1 MKTMYSAIALGATL
15 VAFGAAGAGASQDRI
30 PYLQREVPKDPKNAT
45 LTGCVAHGASV
56 GTYILKNITEDAATP
71 GKGTFE
77 RMSIVLSGT
86 EVDVSKHVGHR
97 VSVTGLYASEALA
110 LGTLRTM
117 EKASAAEEVSQADI
131 KATRTLRVTSLV
143 MVADSCSQPAD

>member
-1 MKTMYSAIALGATL
+1 MKTMHSAIALGAML
-15 VAFGAAGAGASQDRI
+15 VAFGAAAAGVSQDRI
-30 PYLQREVPKDPKNAT
+30 PNLQREVPKDPKNPT
-45 LTGCVAHGASV
+45 LTGCVARDDAV
-56 GTYILKNITEDAATP
+56 GTYILKNITKDGDIT

-97 VSVTGLYASEALA
+97 VSVTGLYSKEPLA
-110 LGTLRTM
+110 TGTVGTT
-117 EKASAAEEVSQADI
+117 EKAPVGEEVVQGEK
-131 KATRTLRVTSLV
+131 KATGTFRVTSLV